1 MIQSMHIGKFSKLQG
16 QEAWDALQ
24 ELSVNSQ
31 QWNYYDPRSRSNS
44 SPKRG
49 GKYVVKNDFDIRT
62 SIEKLERKVKA
73 LVISQ
78 TMNYHVQSKKDVCS
92 LCRCHNSQSCPS
104 FHETFSKEANALHS
118 YGKTSESPFSSTHNP
133 NWRNHPNFSWRQ
145 NQPQINQGQQF
156 NMPNQSHAQQNQ
168 SYSQQ
173 RKPSLE
179 DTLQQFMQSTH
190 QILQNQSQSIA
201 KLETQMGQI
210 ATTVTERERG
220 KLPSQPIPN
229 MKGQY
234 EIGMPSHNEEA
245 KSILTLRSG
254 KNIVK
259 PDYTPQV
266 EKDKEKKRVNL
277 KIPAYSK
284 FLKDLYTIKRNTNVP
299 KKAFL
304 TEQVSS
310 IIQYKTHVKYKD
322 PGCPTISCIIG
333 DHIINKA
340 LLDLGASVNLL
351 PYSVYKQLG
360 LGELKPTSITLQ
372 LVDRSVKIPR
382 GRPFLATSNAIINCR
397 NAVLKVSFGNMTIE
411 LNVFNI
417 AKSVECEEIHEMN
430 MIENVFD
437 IEGNE
442 SFEKC
447 AKYFESAPLM
457 NIEHWKTKIEPF
469 SPLERVQSIS
479 KPPKLDLKPLPKSL
493 KYAFLGES
501 NTYPVIIPFD
511 LDKEQ

>member
-1 MIQSMHIGKFSKLQG
+1 MHHWKRDSKNRFAKRRLHWFDIESVSRNLSIMDPPVVENALQEETLLEHFSPTAW
-16 QEAWDALQ
+16 QEAWDALE

-62 SIEKLERKVKA
+62 SIEKLERK
-73 LVISQ
+73 
-78 TMNYHVQSKKDVCS
+78 
-92 LCRCHNSQSCPS
+92 SCPS

-118 YGKTSESPFSSTHNP
+118 YGKTFESPFSSTHNP

-277 KIPAYSK
+277 K
-284 FLKDLYTIKRNTNVP
+284 
-299 KKAFL
+299 
-304 TEQVSS
+304 
-310 IIQYKTHVKYKD
+310 
-322 PGCPTISCIIG
+322 
-333 DHIINKA
+333 
-340 LLDLGASVNLL
+340 
-351 PYSVYKQLG
+351 
-360 LGELKPTSITLQ
+360 
-372 LVDRSVKIPR
+372 
-382 GRPFLATSNAIINCR
+382 
-397 NAVLKVSFGNMTIE
+397 VLI
-411 LNVFNI
+411 
-417 AKSVECEEIHEMN
+417 
-430 MIENVFD
+430 
-437 IEGNE
+437 
-442 SFEKC
+442 
-447 AKYFESAPLM
+447 
-457 NIEHWKTKIEPF
+457 
-469 SPLERVQSIS
+469 
-479 KPPKLDLKPLPKSL
+479 
-493 KYAFLGES
+493 
-501 NTYPVIIPFD
+501 
-511 LDKEQ
+511 